1 MYQSMPLPKWDIAL
15 DRLTPA
21 QKNEIGSRLRV
32 ARYAPREPLFLQG
45 EPSDSLVVVRSG
57 RVRLYAGTES
67 GAEFTLGVMD
77 SGRILGLAAAMLGK
91 PRILSAEA
99 IDTVEAGIFRLH
111 DLQLCMQSI
120 PQFSQN
126 VMTLLATLAAETL
139 AGIVPV
145 ALDSA
150 VVRLATIL
158 LSLGTPDAG
167 DPSASRLQVT
177 GLTQE
182 DLAKMVGATRTW
194 VTLALGTME
203 RNRLI
208 EKKKGRIT
216 ILERDRFIAFIE
228 AQRNNLPF
236 TAA

>member
-15 DRLTPA
+15 DRLTAA
-21 QKNEIGSRLRV
+21 QKDEIGSRLRV
-32 ARYAPREPLFLQG
+32 VRYAPREPLFLQG
-45 EPSDSLVVVRSG
+45 QPSYSLVVIWSG
-57 RVRLYAGTES
+57 RVRLYAGTEG
-67 GAEFTLGVMD
+67 GAEFTLSVMD

-99 IDTVEAGIFRLH
+99 IDTVEAGILGLH
-111 DLQLCMQSI
+111 DLQSCMQAI
-120 PQFSQN
+120 PQFSRN

-158 LSLGTPDAG
+158 LSLGTPDAD
-167 DPSASRLQVT
+167 DPSAGRLQVT

-194 VTLALGTME
+194 VTLTLGSLE

-216 ILERDRFIAFIE
+216 ILNRDRLTAYIE
-228 AQRNNLPF
+228 AQRNNLLFP
-236 TAA
+236 AA